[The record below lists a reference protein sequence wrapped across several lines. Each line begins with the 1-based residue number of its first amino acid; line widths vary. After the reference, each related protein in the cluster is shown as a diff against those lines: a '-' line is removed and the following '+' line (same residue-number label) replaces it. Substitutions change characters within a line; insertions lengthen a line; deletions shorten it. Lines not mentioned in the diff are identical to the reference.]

1 MLTTTS
7 HTALLSASK
16 SKGVAMSEQVIRLV
30 YPPHLLDV
38 PIINQLIR
46 RYNLTVNI
54 LRAQVAPNEGW
65 VDIQLTGNAAAI
77 EDAITW
83 LSGQGIVVQHLA

>member
-1 MLTTTS
+1 MEKQT
-7 HTALLSASK
+7 
-16 SKGVAMSEQVIRLV
+16 VRLI

-46 RYNLTVNI
+46 RYELTVNI
-54 LRAQVAPNEGW
+54 LRAQVGPDEGW
-65 VDIQLTGNAAAI
+65 VDVQLSGPAAAI

-83 LSGQGIVVQHLA
+83 LSSQGVQVQHLAK